1 MGLVMLVRGY
11 IAVFKAMVHVLESML
26 FNMEKRFCVIIYEL
40 TLKKRNMNS
49 SQTFLCFHFKELVEI
64 PWSSIYFFVRYIS

>member
-1 MGLVMLVRGY
+1 MLVWGY

-49 SQTFLCFHFKELVEI
+49 SQTFLCLGQV
-64 PWSSIYFFVRYIS
+64 YISLSGTFHDY